1 MLATPF
7 RLAIAAIAVTALGL
21 GGMLMMRDDPSPQSD
36 AGATQ
41 GIIDAYVAE
50 EAAKAADARDA
61 LFGTRLPALEN
72 DPASPVLGNPDGD
85 VSIVVFTD
93 YTCSYCKAVE
103 PRLRDAVNADGNVRL
118 VIKEFPVL
126 TPESLIAARAALAAV
141 NQGGYAAYHHA
152 LMDFTG
158 QLTEAIIFEEAARAG
173 LDVARLRADME
184 APAIA
189 DQIIGNFNLARGLRI
204 FQTPT
209 FIIGGKP
216 VTGPSAEIDFPA
228 EIAAAR
234 AG

>member
-7 RLAIAAIAVTALGL
+7 RLAFAGIAVTALAV
-21 GGMLMMRDDPSPQSD
+21 GGMLMMRESPAPQAD
-36 AGATQ
+36 AAAAQ

-50 EAAKAADARDA
+50 EAAKAAEAHAA
-61 LFGTRLPALEN
+61 LFETRRGALEN
-72 DPASPVLGNPDGD
+72 DPASPVLGNAGGD

-103 PRLRDAVNADGNVRL
+103 PRLREAVNADGNVRL
-118 VIKEFPVL
+118 VIKEFPIL
-126 TPESLIAARAALAAV
+126 TPESLIAARAALASV
-141 NQGGYAAYHHA
+141 NQGGYEAYHRA

-173 LDVARLRADME
+173 LDVARLREDME
-184 APAIA
+184 TAEVNDA
-189 DQIIGNFNLARGLRI
+189 IIGNFNLARGLRV

-209 FIIGGKP
+209 FVIGGKP
-216 VTGPSAEIDFPA
+216 ITGPSAEIDFPA